1 MACAWATFACY
12 GSMMV
17 ISYVWGQKEYRIPY
31 AWKKLVAY
39 MVIAILLYGLHQL
52 LLSFTSSTV
61 FYYFSATVILGAFV
75 IFVLNIERKE
85 FQKLPLIGK
94 YLSTNV
100 S

>member
-17 ISYVWGQKEYRIPY
+17 VSYIWGQKEYRIPY

-39 MVIAILLYGLHQL
+39 IVIVILLYGVHQL
-52 LLSFTSSTV
+52 LLTITDSKV
-61 FYYFSATVILGAFV
+61 FYYTTATAIMGAFLFFISRV
-75 IFVLNIERKE
+75 ERKE
-85 FQKLPLIGK
+85 FEKLPIIGK
-94 YLSTNV
+94 YLTTNV